1 MYSTDFNTIY
11 MYSSHSC
18 TLITDNSGTDVRF
31 RNSLDNAVG
40 GYFCDVTMR
49 ACVCVSSQSSRR
61 RSCCLTSLHV
71 VVRVC
76 VVTEFKEAFMLF
88 DKNGEG
94 SISATDLATVMR
106 QIGQNPT
113 EAEMEETIREVD
125 RDGNSE

>member
-1 MYSTDFNTIY
+1 MLW
-11 MYSSHSC
+11 C
-18 TLITDNSGTDVRF
+18 
-31 RNSLDNAVG
+31 
-40 GYFCDVTMR
+40 
-49 ACVCVSSQSSRR
+49 
-61 RSCCLTSLHV
+61 
-71 VVRVC
+71 VC

>member
-1 MYSTDFNTIY
+1 
-11 MYSSHSC
+11 
-18 TLITDNSGTDVRF
+18 
-31 RNSLDNAVG
+31 
-40 GYFCDVTMR
+40 
-49 ACVCVSSQSSRR
+49 
-61 RSCCLTSLHV
+61 
-71 VVRVC
+71 
-76 VVTEFKEAFMLF
+76 MLF